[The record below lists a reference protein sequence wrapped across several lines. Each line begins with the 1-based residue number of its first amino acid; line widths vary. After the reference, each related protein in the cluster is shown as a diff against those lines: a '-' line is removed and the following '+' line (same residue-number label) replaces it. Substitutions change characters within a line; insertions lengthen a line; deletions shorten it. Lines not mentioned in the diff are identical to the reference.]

1 MTGDETK
8 SCFCLDETEASK
20 AELNRLADEL
30 SEIYPLYLEHKSTG
44 SACQDIPQ
52 LKTAA
57 SALIKEFTKLLHAL
71 DEYGDGEL
79 TKTARRMSYA
89 LARFDY
95 LNGANYEAL
104 VSAVKSFACMLPS
117 TGGINAKE
125 AARLMNRI
133 KMGYFPTDPEHVRL
147 IKSAVKFPD
156 RRVNLLD
163 PCCGEGLALKEFSD
177 GENAV
182 TYGIEIDG
190 ERVRAARENLDRAVS
205 GSFFASRVP
214 YGRFHAVFLN
224 PPYLSCP
231 GPDGSRRMERAF
243 LSDILP
249 YLMKGGLLIY
259 IIPSHRATEQVCGLL
274 ASYFKNIS
282 VYRFRDSE
290 YRKFSQIVFFGIRT
304 EKHSGQK
311 TAKRIEELT
320 LSPEKIPLIDK
331 LPEKLYS
338 LPDKESEVPY
348 FRGSVFDTAELSE
361 YLKTSDSLSLLF
373 EEKALESRVMKP
385 LLPLNLSQIGLV
397 GASGLMNGLVDCEHP
412 HVIKGR
418 VIKQKKT
425 NLMASGDSDKAELR
439 EVESNKMIFN
449 ILTPDGY
456 IKVS

>member
-104 VSAVKSFACMLPS
+104 VSAVKSFAGMLPS

-177 GENAV
+177 GENAA

-224 PPYLSCP
+224 PPYLP

-320 LSPEKIPLIDK
+320 LNPEKIPLIDE

-338 LPDKESEVPY
+338 LPDKECEVPY

-361 YLKTSDSLSLLF
+361 YLKTSDSLGLLF
-373 EEKALESRVMKP
+373 EEKMLESRVLKP

-439 EVESNKMIFN
+439 EAESNKMIFN

>member
-1 MTGDETK
+1 MTGEETK
-8 SCFCLDETEASK
+8 SCFCLNETEVSK

-30 SEIYPLYLEHKSTG
+30 SEIYPLYLEHKITG

-52 LKTAA
+52 LKIAA
-57 SALIKEFTKLLHAL
+57 SALIKEFTKLQHAL

-79 TKTARRMSYA
+79 TKTARRMSCA

-274 ASYFKNIS
+274 ASCFKNIS

-320 LSPEKIPLIDK
+320 LSPEKIPLIDE

-361 YLKTSDSLSLLF
+361 YLKTSDSLGLLF
-373 EEKALESRVMKP
+373 EEKALESRVLKP